1 MRIPYSVR
9 GRSVTASPL
18 LFALVA
24 FGMMVWLVHV
34 WAITLDYLSTGAA
47 PSFVLHMTFTA
58 LTVWISLA
66 LMLKREV
73 AIGPNQQI
81 TVDDRLFGLLIKRRR
96 LQVQPDQTIKA
107 DLFAQSRYLFV
118 VAGPDQSLQL
128 ITYER
133 VDSMMAMDLVVLFE
147 HLGTPKKELVTC

>member
-96 LQVQPDQTIKA
+96 LQVQPDVTAPRRKRRGFPLLRPLLPNWQI
-107 DLFAQSRYLFV
+107 D
-118 VAGPDQSLQL
+118 AGL
-128 ITYER
+128 
-133 VDSMMAMDLVVLFE
+133 
-147 HLGTPKKELVTC
+147 HG

>member
-24 FGMMVWLVHV
+24 FGMMFWLVHV

-96 LQVQPDQTIKA
+96 LQVQPDLTIKA
-107 DLFAQSRYLFV
+107 DLFV

-128 ITYER
+128 ITYVR
-133 VDSMMAMDLVVLFE
+133 VDSMMAMELVVLFE
-147 HLGTPKKELVTC
+147 HLGTPEKELVTC